1 MADGSISIA
10 ITVDGKDVDTSIKG
24 LEGLGKQSQQATGSI
39 KTMVAS
45 FGLIKVASAAF
56 GVLKDSMGAAIDRFD
71 TFKKF
76 PKVMEALGFSAEESK
91 GSMDKLSNGIEG
103 LPTKLSDVVAQTQQL
118 TSITGDL
125 DGSTDTVLALNNAF
139 LASGASAE
147 DASRGMVQY
156 NQMLSKG
163 QVDMQSWRSLQETMP
178 LGLQKTAEAMGF
190 VGKTAQQ
197 DLYKALQQGDK
208 TFDEFNN
215 QLVKLGTGTGQLA
228 TLARTN
234 SEGIA
239 TSFTNLKNAAVK
251 GLANVLEALN
261 NVSKQATGATIAKNL
276 DSLKGAVNGTFKLMV
291 SAITAS
297 APAVK
302 LLTTVLGALIGV
314 ASNSIPLI
322 AGVGAAFVSWK
333 VAQSVNSLIATSST
347 LLNAAS
353 KSSQGLSI
361 ALKSAA
367 TAQELSSNAT
377 KVDIALRQ
385 AQNGQITIGTALISL
400 LSGGMTAST
409 FATTLMTAATTAFRI
424 ALNLLLGPVGLV
436 IAGVTA
442 LVAVFMAHNKRQK
455 EAKEAAEK
463 ETKAYTDLNKS
474 IAENQAERAKSI
486 KNAGAEKVVNDN
498 LISSLADLYSK
509 SKASKAEKKD
519 MANTVDQLNKKY
531 SDLNLVYNQETGYLN
546 QSIDLVRQKVK
557 AYEAQSKLSAYNEAI
572 NANLKEQIQ
581 LETQEKAIKSELAEL
596 EKSKNSTNL
605 EGITGITAK
614 IKEYQQTLT
623 ETHAQEKKNADEYR
637 ILQQD
642 KAAAVREMAA
652 AEQAAQAAVI
662 ESLEN
667 SALTYDELTKTQQ
680 KTFDAMKE
688 QHQALAD
695 SATNAFEKIDTSSKI
710 SLGKMVENMAFN
722 TEATR
727 QWGDNQASL
736 IAWAG
741 QNGYQQF
748 IPYIESMGVDQAGV
762 LAEMTK
768 GLDAN
773 NVEQSNLLTQLA
785 INYQTGY
792 SAAGEAGKKALSTG
806 LSGVSDEV
814 YKAVI
819 QPLPG
824 LNAQVAGSFSGM
836 GKGAADNVQAS
847 ITQSTPS
854 VKSAS
859 EAMAAATKEGF
870 QLPLEITGSS
880 SGVFERSGEAIVQ
893 GTKSGIESNK
903 SLVTNAAGIV
913 AKDAIGSFDN
923 TPAEAESVGRYAM
936 RGLANGIDNN
946 AGTAISA
953 AQRVAQQVTSTMQKA
968 LEIHSP
974 SRVMRDKV
982 GRFIPEG
989 VAVGIDKYAGKAYT
1003 AIGNLSSGLLK
1014 PIVPEF
1020 AAGAYDIGS
1029 IGSFGNITNNY
1040 TQQSQNSE
1048 RPINLYLDRKMFG
1061 VARNND
1067 DISRI
1072 MQEME
1077 NETIR
1082 ESRGGFGYT

>member
-24 LEGLGKQSQQATGSI
+24 LDNLGKQSQQATGSI

-76 PKVMEALGFSAEESK
+76 PKVMQALGFSADESK

-125 DGSTDTVLALNNAF
+125 DKSTDTVLALNNAF

-215 QLVKLGTGTGQLA
+215 QLIKLGTGTGQLA
-228 TLARTN
+228 TLAKTN

-261 NVSKQATGATIAKNL
+261 NVSKQSTGSTIAKNL
-276 DSLKGAVNGTFKLMV
+276 DSLKGAVNGAFKLMV

-322 AGVGAAFVSWK
+322 AGVGAAFVTWK
-333 VAQSVNSLIATSST
+333 VIQSVNSLLTTTSVA
-347 LLNAAS
+347 LNTAS
-353 KSSQGLSI
+353 SAGKGLSI
-361 ALKSAA
+361 VFKSVA

-377 KVDIALRQ
+377 KADIILRQ

-400 LSGGMTAST
+400 LSGSMTAST
-409 FATTLMTAATTAFRI
+409 FATTLMAAATGAFRI

-486 KNAGAEKVVNDN
+486 KSAGAEKAVNDN
-498 LISSLADLYSK
+498 LINSLTDLYSK

-519 MANTVDQLNKKY
+519 MGDIVDQLNKKY

-546 QSIDLVRQKVK
+546 QSISLIKEKVK
-557 AYEAQSKLSAYNEAI
+557 AFEAQSKASAYNEAI

-581 LETQEKAIKSELAEL
+581 LETQSKLLKENIAKL
-596 EKSKNSTNL
+596 EADKNSSSYSQLTTI
-605 EGITGITAK
+605 EAK
-614 IKEYQQTLT
+614 LKEHQGTLT
-623 ETHAQEKKNADEYR
+623 ETQNQEKKNADEYR
-637 ILQQD
+637 ILKQD
-642 KAAAVREMAA
+642 RILAINEASA
-652 AEQAAQAAVI
+652 AEQTANAAVQ
-662 ESLEN
+662 ESNQNASL
-667 SALTYDELTKTQQ
+667 SYDMLNKVQ
-680 KTFDAMKE
+680 KDAMDSMKE
-688 QHQALAD
+688 QYQSL
-695 SATNAFEKIDTSSKI
+695 SQKATDAYDVIDTKSKI
-710 SLGKMVENMAFN
+710 SVAQMTANMQANQVAIAEWATNIDALAKRGLDEGLLNRLREAGPESAAQVKALTQASDVEFQNFN
-722 TEATR
+722 TAVGNAGTTSTEAFKKAFDT
-727 QWGDNQASL
+727 GA
-736 IAWAG
+736 AG
-741 QNGYQQF
+741 
-748 IPYIESMGVDQAGV
+748 IPEKVI
-762 LAEMTK
+762 
-768 GLDAN
+768 GLVNAAKTPLVTQMAAVNFQEYGN
-773 NVEQSNLLTQLA
+773 NVSE
-785 INYQTGY
+785 GV
-792 SAAGEAGKKALSTG
+792 K
-806 LSGVSDEV
+806 SG
-814 YKAVI
+814 
-819 QPLPG
+819 
-824 LNAQVAGSFSGM
+824 
-836 GKGAADNVQAS
+836 
-847 ITQSTPS
+847 ITQGTSN

-859 EAMAAATKEGF
+859 EAMAGKVKEGF
-870 QLPLEITGSS
+870 QLPLEITGAS
-880 SGVFERSGEAIVQ
+880 SGVFEKSGKAIVQ
-893 GTKSGIESNK
+893 GAKSGIETNK
-903 SLVTNAAGIV
+903 KLVTNAAGLV
-913 AKDAIGSFDN
+913 AKDAIGQFDD
-923 TPAEAESVGRYAM
+923 TPSQAETVGSHM
-936 RGLANGIDNN
+936 MSGLALGIDNH
-946 AGTAISA
+946 AGTAVLA
-953 AQRVAQQVTSTMQKA
+953 AQRVAEKVTSTMQEA
-968 LEIHSP
+968 LKIKSP
-974 SRVMRDKV
+974 SRVMRDDV
-982 GRFIPEG
+982 GRWIPEG
-989 VAVGIDKYAGKAYT
+989 VAVGINKYATKAYT
-1003 AIGNLSSGLLK
+1003 AIGNLSNGLLK

-1020 AAGAYDIGS
+1020 AAGAYNIGS
-1029 IGSFGNITNNY
+1029 TRGASQVINNNY
-1040 TQQSQNSE
+1040 NGSNNNAILEAVDKMSKRPIVVSQQVDSKEYSRLFAQPMSEQMGVYERQQS
-1048 RPINLYLDRKMFG
+1048 RL
-1061 VARNND
+1061 
-1067 DISRI
+1067 
-1072 MQEME
+1072 
-1077 NETIR
+1077 
-1082 ESRGGFGYT
+1082 RGAMP

>member
-24 LEGLGKQSQQATGSI
+24 LDNLGKQSQQAAGSI

-56 GVLKDSMGAAIDRFD
+56 SVLKDSMGAAIDRFD

-125 DGSTDTVLALNNAF
+125 DKSTDTVLALNNAF

-215 QLVKLGTGTGQLA
+215 QLIKLGTGTGQLA
-228 TLARTN
+228 TLAKTN

-302 LLTTVLGALIGV
+302 LLMTVLGALIGV

-353 KSSQGLSI
+353 KSSKGLSI

-385 AQNGQITIGTALISL
+385 AQNGQITIGTALISF
-400 LSGGMTAST
+400 LSGGMTASA

-486 KNAGAEKVVNDN
+486 KSAGAEKAVNDN
-498 LISSLADLYSK
+498 LINSLTDLYSK

-519 MANTVDQLNKKY
+519 MGDIVDQLNKKY

-546 QSIDLVRQKVK
+546 QSISLIKEKVR
-557 AYEAQSKLSAYNEAI
+557 AFEAQSKASAYNEAI

-581 LETQEKAIKSELAEL
+581 LETQSKVIKNELAEL
-596 EKSKNSTNL
+596 EKSKNTTNL

-614 IKEYQQTLT
+614 IKENQQTLT
-623 ETHAQEKKNADEYR
+623 ETQAQEKKNAEEYR
-637 ILQQD
+637 ILKQD
-642 KAAAVREMAA
+642 RILAINEASA
-652 AEQAAQAAVI
+652 AEQAANVAVQ
-662 ESLEN
+662 ESNQNASL
-667 SALTYDELTKTQQ
+667 SYDMLNKVQ
-680 KTFDAMKE
+680 KEAMDGMKE
-688 QHQALAD
+688 QYQSLADKATDAYSVIDTNSKISIAQMTANMQANQVAISEWATNIDALAKRGLD
-695 SATNAFEKIDTSSKI
+695 EGLLNRLREAGPESAAQVKALTQASDIEFQNFNTTVGNAGTTATNAFKTAFDT
-710 SLGKMVENMAFN
+710 G
-722 TEATR
+722 
-727 QWGDNQASL
+727 
-736 IAWAG
+736 
-741 QNGYQQF
+741 
-748 IPYIESMGVDQAGV
+748 
-762 LAEMTK
+762 
-768 GLDAN
+768 
-773 NVEQSNLLTQLA
+773 
-785 INYQTGY
+785 
-792 SAAGEAGKKALSTG
+792 AAGITEKVMG
-806 LSGVSDEV
+806 LVTAPKETLASQMSSVNFQEYGASVTEGVKSG
-814 YKAVI
+814 
-819 QPLPG
+819 
-824 LNAQVAGSFSGM
+824 
-836 GKGAADNVQAS
+836 
-847 ITQSTPS
+847 ITQGTPNA
-854 VKSAS
+854 KTAS
-859 EAMAAATKEGF
+859 EAMSTAVKEGF

-893 GTKSGIESNK
+893 GTKSGIETNK

-913 AKDAIGSFDN
+913 AKDAIGQFDN
-923 TPAEAESVGRYAM
+923 TPSQAEGVGGHM
-936 RGLANGIDNN
+936 MSGLALGIDNG
-946 AGTAISA
+946 AGTAILA
-953 AQRVAQQVTSTMQKA
+953 AQRVAQQVTKTMQDA
-968 LEIHSP
+968 LAIKSP

-989 VAVGIDKYAGKAYT
+989 VAVGIDKYAGKAYN

-1048 RPINLYLDRKMFG
+1048 RPINLYLDGKMFG

-1072 MQEME
+1072 MQEMAD
-1077 NETIR
+1077 ETIR
-1082 ESRGGFGYT
+1082 ESRGGFGYP

>member
-24 LEGLGKQSQQATGSI
+24 LDNLGKQSQQATGSI

-76 PKVMEALGFSAEESK
+76 PKVMQALGFSADESK

-163 QVDMQSWRSLQETMP
+163 QVDMQAWRSLQETMP

-239 TSFTNLKNAAVK
+239 TSFTNLKNAAAK

-261 NVSKQATGATIAKNL
+261 NVSKQATGSTIAKNL
-276 DSLKGAVNGTFKLMV
+276 DSLKGAVNGAFKLMV

-302 LLTTVLGALIGV
+302 LLVTVLGALIGA

-322 AGVGAAFVSWK
+322 AGVGAAFLTWK
-333 VAQSVNSLIATSST
+333 AMQSVNALLSTTST

-377 KVDIALRQ
+377 KLDIALRQ

-409 FATTLMTAATTAFRI
+409 FATTLMTAATGAFRI

-442 LVAVFMAHNKRQK
+442 LVAVFMAHSKRQK

-474 IAENQAERAKSI
+474 IAENQTERAKSI
-486 KNAGAEKVVNDN
+486 KNAGAEKAVNDN

-519 MANTVDQLNKKY
+519 MGNVVEQLNKKY
-531 SDLNLVYNQETGYLN
+531 SDLNLVYNEETGFLN
-546 QSIDLVRQKVK
+546 QSISLIKEKVR
-557 AYEAQSKLSAYNEAI
+557 AFEAQSKASAYNEAI

-581 LETQEKAIKSELAEL
+581 LETQSKVIKSELAEL

-614 IKEYQQTLT
+614 IKEHQQTLT
-623 ETHAQEKKNADEYR
+623 ETQTQEKKNADEYR
-637 ILQQD
+637 ILKQD
-642 KAAAVREMAA
+642 RILAINEASA
-652 AEQAAQAAVI
+652 AEQAANVAVQ
-662 ESLEN
+662 ESNQNASL
-667 SALTYDELTKTQQ
+667 SYDMLNKVQ
-680 KTFDAMKE
+680 KETMDGMKE
-688 QHQALAD
+688 QYQSLADKATDAYAVIDTNSKISVDQMTANMQANQVAISEWATNIDALAKRGLD
-695 SATNAFEKIDTSSKI
+695 EGLLNRLREAGPESAAQVKALTQASDIEFQNFNSTVGNAGTTATNAFKTAFDT
-710 SLGKMVENMAFN
+710 G
-722 TEATR
+722 
-727 QWGDNQASL
+727 
-736 IAWAG
+736 
-741 QNGYQQF
+741 
-748 IPYIESMGVDQAGV
+748 
-762 LAEMTK
+762 
-768 GLDAN
+768 
-773 NVEQSNLLTQLA
+773 
-785 INYQTGY
+785 
-792 SAAGEAGKKALSTG
+792 AAGIPEKVMG
-806 LSGVSDEV
+806 LVTASKETLASQMSSVNFQEYGASVSEGVKSG
-814 YKAVI
+814 
-819 QPLPG
+819 
-824 LNAQVAGSFSGM
+824 
-836 GKGAADNVQAS
+836 
-847 ITQSTPS
+847 ITQGAPN
-854 VKSAS
+854 VKTAS
-859 EAMAAATKEGF
+859 EAMSTAVKEGF

-893 GTKSGIESNK
+893 GTKSGIETNK

-989 VAVGIDKYAGKAYT
+989 VAVGIDKYAGKAYN

-1040 TQQSQNSE
+1040 TQQSQSSE
-1048 RPINLYLDRKMFG
+1048 RPINLYLDGKMFG

-1067 DISRI
+1067 NISRI
-1072 MQEME
+1072 MQEMADA
-1077 NETIR
+1077 TIR
-1082 ESRGGFGYT
+1082 ESRGGFGYP

>member
-56 GVLKDSMGAAIDRFD
+56 SVLKDSMGAAIDRFD

-163 QVDMQSWRSLQETMP
+163 QVDMQAWRSLQETMP

-228 TLARTN
+228 TLAKTN

-261 NVSKQATGATIAKNL
+261 NVSKQATGSTIAKNL
-276 DSLKGAVNGTFKLMV
+276 DNLKGAVNGTFKLMV

-302 LLTTVLGALIGV
+302 LLMTVLGALIGV

-353 KSSQGLSI
+353 KSGQGLSI

-546 QSIDLVRQKVK
+546 QSIDLIKEKVR
-557 AYEAQSKLSAYNEAI
+557 AFEAQSKASAYNEAI

-581 LETQEKAIKSELAEL
+581 LETQSKVIKNELAEL
-596 EKSKNSTNL
+596 EKSKNTTNL

-614 IKEYQQTLT
+614 IKENKETLT
-623 ETHAQEKKNADEYR
+623 ETQAQEKKNAEEYR
-637 ILQQD
+637 ILKQD
-642 KAAAVREMAA
+642 RILAINEASA
-652 AEQAAQAAVI
+652 AEQAANVAVQ
-662 ESLEN
+662 ESNQNASL
-667 SALTYDELTKTQQ
+667 SYDMLNKVQ
-680 KTFDAMKE
+680 KEAMDGMKE
-688 QHQALAD
+688 QYQSLADKATDAYAVIDTNSKISVDQMTANMQANQVAISEWATNIDALAKRGLD
-695 SATNAFEKIDTSSKI
+695 EGLLNRLREAGPESAAQVKALTQASDIEFQNFNSTVGNAGTTATNAFKTAFDT
-710 SLGKMVENMAFN
+710 G
-722 TEATR
+722 
-727 QWGDNQASL
+727 
-736 IAWAG
+736 
-741 QNGYQQF
+741 
-748 IPYIESMGVDQAGV
+748 
-762 LAEMTK
+762 
-768 GLDAN
+768 
-773 NVEQSNLLTQLA
+773 
-785 INYQTGY
+785 
-792 SAAGEAGKKALSTG
+792 AAGIPEKVMG
-806 LSGVSDEV
+806 LVTASKETLASQMSSVNFQEYGASVSEGVKSG
-814 YKAVI
+814 
-819 QPLPG
+819 
-824 LNAQVAGSFSGM
+824 
-836 GKGAADNVQAS
+836 
-847 ITQSTPS
+847 ITQGAPN
-854 VKSAS
+854 VKTAS
-859 EAMAAATKEGF
+859 EAMSTAVKEGF

-893 GTKSGIESNK
+893 GTKSGIENNK
-903 SLVTNAAGIV
+903 TLVTNAAGIV

-923 TPAEAESVGRYAM
+923 TPSQAEGVGGHM
-936 RGLANGIDNN
+936 MSGLALGIDNG
-946 AGTAISA
+946 AGTAILA
-953 AQRVAQQVTSTMQKA
+953 AQRVAQQVTKTMQDA
-968 LEIHSP
+968 LAIKSP

-989 VAVGIDKYAGKAYT
+989 VAVGIDKYAGKAYN

-1048 RPINLYLDRKMFG
+1048 RPINLYLDGKMFG

>member
-56 GVLKDSMGAAIDRFD
+56 SVLKDSMGAAIDRFD

-163 QVDMQSWRSLQETMP
+163 QVDMQAWRSLQETMP

-228 TLARTN
+228 TLAKTN

-261 NVSKQATGATIAKNL
+261 NVSKQATGSTIAKNL
-276 DSLKGAVNGTFKLMV
+276 DNLKGAVNGTFKLMV

-302 LLTTVLGALIGV
+302 LLMTVLGALIGV

-353 KSSQGLSI
+353 KSGQGLSI

-546 QSIDLVRQKVK
+546 QSIDLIKEKVR
-557 AYEAQSKLSAYNEAI
+557 AFEAQSKASAYNEAI

-581 LETQEKAIKSELAEL
+581 LETQSKVIKNELAEL
-596 EKSKNSTNL
+596 EKSKNTTNL

-614 IKEYQQTLT
+614 IKENKETLT
-623 ETHAQEKKNADEYR
+623 ETQAQEKKNAEEYR
-637 ILQQD
+637 ILKQD
-642 KAAAVREMAA
+642 RILAINEASA
-652 AEQAAQAAVI
+652 AEQAANVAVQ
-662 ESLEN
+662 ESNQNASL
-667 SALTYDELTKTQQ
+667 SYDMLNKVQ
-680 KTFDAMKE
+680 KEAMDGMKE
-688 QHQALAD
+688 QYQSLADKATDAYSVIDTNSKISVAQMTANMQANQVAISEWATNIDALAKRGLD
-695 SATNAFEKIDTSSKI
+695 EGLLNRLREAGPESAAQVKALTQASDIEFQNFNSTVGNAGTTATNAFKTAFDT
-710 SLGKMVENMAFN
+710 G
-722 TEATR
+722 
-727 QWGDNQASL
+727 
-736 IAWAG
+736 
-741 QNGYQQF
+741 
-748 IPYIESMGVDQAGV
+748 
-762 LAEMTK
+762 
-768 GLDAN
+768 
-773 NVEQSNLLTQLA
+773 
-785 INYQTGY
+785 
-792 SAAGEAGKKALSTG
+792 AAGIPEKVMG
-806 LSGVSDEV
+806 LVTASKETLASQMSSVNFQEYGASVSEGVKSG
-814 YKAVI
+814 
-819 QPLPG
+819 
-824 LNAQVAGSFSGM
+824 
-836 GKGAADNVQAS
+836 
-847 ITQSTPS
+847 ITQGAPN
-854 VKSAS
+854 VKTAS
-859 EAMAAATKEGF
+859 EAMSTAVKEGF

-893 GTKSGIESNK
+893 GTKSGIENNK
-903 SLVTNAAGIV
+903 TLVTNAAGIV

-923 TPAEAESVGRYAM
+923 TPSQAEGVGGHM
-936 RGLANGIDNN
+936 MSGLALGIDNG
-946 AGTAISA
+946 AGTAILA
-953 AQRVAQQVTSTMQKA
+953 AQRVAQQVTKTMQDA
-968 LEIHSP
+968 LAIKSP

-989 VAVGIDKYAGKAYT
+989 VAVGIDKYAGKAYN

-1048 RPINLYLDRKMFG
+1048 RPINLYLDGKMFG

>member
-56 GVLKDSMGAAIDRFD
+56 SVLKDSMGAAIDRFD

-163 QVDMQSWRSLQETMP
+163 QVDMQAWRSLQETMP

-228 TLARTN
+228 TLAKTN

-261 NVSKQATGATIAKNL
+261 NVSKQATGSTIAKNL
-276 DSLKGAVNGTFKLMV
+276 DNLKGAVNGTFKLMV

-302 LLTTVLGALIGV
+302 LLMTVLGALIGV

-546 QSIDLVRQKVK
+546 QSIDLIKEKVR
-557 AYEAQSKLSAYNEAI
+557 AFEAQSKASAYNEAI

-581 LETQEKAIKSELAEL
+581 LETQSKVIKNELAEL
-596 EKSKNSTNL
+596 EKSKNTTNL

-614 IKEYQQTLT
+614 IKENKETLT
-623 ETHAQEKKNADEYR
+623 ETQAQEKKNAEEYR
-637 ILQQD
+637 ILKQD
-642 KAAAVREMAA
+642 RILAINEASA
-652 AEQAAQAAVI
+652 AEQAANVAVQ
-662 ESLEN
+662 ESNQNASL
-667 SALTYDELTKTQQ
+667 SYDMLNKVQ
-680 KTFDAMKE
+680 KEAMDGMKE
-688 QHQALAD
+688 QYQSLADKATDAYAVIDTNSKISVDQMTANMQANQVAISEWATNIDALAKRGLD
-695 SATNAFEKIDTSSKI
+695 EGLLNRLREAGPESAAQVKALTQASDIEFQNFNSTVGNAGTTATNAFKTAFDT
-710 SLGKMVENMAFN
+710 G
-722 TEATR
+722 
-727 QWGDNQASL
+727 
-736 IAWAG
+736 
-741 QNGYQQF
+741 
-748 IPYIESMGVDQAGV
+748 
-762 LAEMTK
+762 
-768 GLDAN
+768 
-773 NVEQSNLLTQLA
+773 
-785 INYQTGY
+785 
-792 SAAGEAGKKALSTG
+792 AAGIPEKVMG
-806 LSGVSDEV
+806 LVTASKETLASQMSSVNFQEYGASVSEGVKSG
-814 YKAVI
+814 
-819 QPLPG
+819 
-824 LNAQVAGSFSGM
+824 
-836 GKGAADNVQAS
+836 
-847 ITQSTPS
+847 ITQGAPN
-854 VKSAS
+854 VKTAS
-859 EAMAAATKEGF
+859 EAMSTAVKEGF

-893 GTKSGIESNK
+893 GTKSGIENNK
-903 SLVTNAAGIV
+903 TLVTNAAGIV

-923 TPAEAESVGRYAM
+923 TPSQAEGVGGHM
-936 RGLANGIDNN
+936 MSGLALGIDNG
-946 AGTAISA
+946 AGTAILA
-953 AQRVAQQVTSTMQKA
+953 AQRVAQQVTKTMQDA
-968 LEIHSP
+968 LAIKSP

-989 VAVGIDKYAGKAYT
+989 VAVGIDKYAGKAYN

-1048 RPINLYLDRKMFG
+1048 RPINLYLDGKMFG

>member
-56 GVLKDSMGAAIDRFD
+56 SVLKDSMGAAIDRFD

-125 DGSTDTVLALNNAF
+125 DKSTDTVLALNNAF

-163 QVDMQSWRSLQETMP
+163 QVDMQAWRSLQETMP

-228 TLARTN
+228 TLAKTN

-261 NVSKQATGATIAKNL
+261 NVSKQATGSTIAKNL
-276 DSLKGAVNGTFKLMV
+276 DNLKGAVNGTFKLMV

-302 LLTTVLGALIGV
+302 LLMTVLGALIGV

-353 KSSQGLSI
+353 KSGQGLSI

-546 QSIDLVRQKVK
+546 QSIDLIKEKVR
-557 AYEAQSKLSAYNEAI
+557 AFEAQSKASAYNEAI

-581 LETQEKAIKSELAEL
+581 LETQSKVIKNELAEL
-596 EKSKNSTNL
+596 EKSKNTTNL

-614 IKEYQQTLT
+614 IKENKETLT
-623 ETHAQEKKNADEYR
+623 ETQAQEKKNAEEYR
-637 ILQQD
+637 ILKQD
-642 KAAAVREMAA
+642 RILAINEASA
-652 AEQAAQAAVI
+652 AEQAANVAVQ
-662 ESLEN
+662 ESNQNASL
-667 SALTYDELTKTQQ
+667 SYDMLNKVQ
-680 KTFDAMKE
+680 KEAMDGMKE
-688 QHQALAD
+688 QYQSLADKATDAYAVIDTNSKISVDQMTANMQANQVAISEWATNIDALAKRGLD
-695 SATNAFEKIDTSSKI
+695 EGLLNRLREAGPESAAQVKALTQASDIEFQNFNSTVGNAGTTATNAFKTAFDT
-710 SLGKMVENMAFN
+710 G
-722 TEATR
+722 
-727 QWGDNQASL
+727 
-736 IAWAG
+736 
-741 QNGYQQF
+741 
-748 IPYIESMGVDQAGV
+748 
-762 LAEMTK
+762 
-768 GLDAN
+768 
-773 NVEQSNLLTQLA
+773 
-785 INYQTGY
+785 
-792 SAAGEAGKKALSTG
+792 AAGIPEKVMG
-806 LSGVSDEV
+806 LVTASKETLASQMSSVNFQEYGASVSEGVKSG
-814 YKAVI
+814 
-819 QPLPG
+819 
-824 LNAQVAGSFSGM
+824 
-836 GKGAADNVQAS
+836 
-847 ITQSTPS
+847 ITQGAPN
-854 VKSAS
+854 VKTAS
-859 EAMAAATKEGF
+859 EAMSTAVKEGF

-893 GTKSGIESNK
+893 GTKSGIENNK
-903 SLVTNAAGIV
+903 TLVTNAAGIV

-923 TPAEAESVGRYAM
+923 TPSQAEGVGGHM
-936 RGLANGIDNN
+936 MSGLALGIDNG
-946 AGTAISA
+946 AGTAILA
-953 AQRVAQQVTSTMQKA
+953 AQRVAQQVTKTMQDA
-968 LEIHSP
+968 LAIKSP

-989 VAVGIDKYAGKAYT
+989 VAVGIDKYAGKAYN

-1048 RPINLYLDRKMFG
+1048 RPINLYLDGKMFG